1 MARHRKLPPPEAFH
15 GAAIIVAVAA
25 VMVFGLVL
33 VFVL

>member
-1 MARHRKLPPPEAFH
+1 MAKHRKLPPEAFH
-15 GAAIIVAVAA
+15 GVAIIVAVAA